1 MKTALQYNNLFAIF
15 RTIHLL
21 LKNEQSTKRS
31 REEVLKLNFVLYVF
45 FELKSLKFTVKINFL
60 KTQDLRSKVNFTK
73 ILKRPK
79 GTLGIILQPL
89 GVSSVHVEYKFGY
102 L

>member
-1 MKTALQYNNLFAIF
+1 MSL
-15 RTIHLL
+15 
-21 LKNEQSTKRS
+21 
-31 REEVLKLNFVLYVF
+31 VLYAF
-45 FELKSLKFTVKINFL
+45 YELKSLKLTVKINFL

-79 GTLGIILQPL
+79 GTLDIMLQPL

>member
-21 LKNEQSTKRS
+21 LKNEQSIKRS

-60 KTQDLRSKVNFTK
+60 KTQYLRSKVNFTK